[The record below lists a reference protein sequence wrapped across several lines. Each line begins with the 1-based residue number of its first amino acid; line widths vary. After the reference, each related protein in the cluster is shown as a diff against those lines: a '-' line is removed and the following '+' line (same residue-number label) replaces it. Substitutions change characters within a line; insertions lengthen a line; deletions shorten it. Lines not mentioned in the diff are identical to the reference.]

1 MLATLVATVT
11 LQRSRVADNPRPV
24 ALSHA
29 SRSRGYDSDG
39 LSLSCLMHL
48 STLHTCLII
57 IVRLY
62 TLYLKPGPGV
72 RPEFVILFLF
82 KFNFASSILNIKL
95 FSNHIVLYL
104 NHCYKI

>member
-1 MLATLVATVT
+1 MLATRVATVT

-48 STLHTCLII
+48 SALHTCLII

-72 RPEFVILFLF
+72 WSDFVILFLF
-82 KFNFASSILNIKL
+82 VFNFASAILNVNL
-95 FSNHIVLYL
+95 CFNHIVL